1 MNPDLA
7 ELIPHRPPMVMID
20 ALTGGS
26 ERGATAVKTF
36 REGDYG
42 LDGEEVLEPA
52 LIECLAQTA
61 AAMHGKLAREAG
73 RAPGRGLLAGVA
85 DFEFRARAL
94 RGRELVL
101 AVEFTHRL
109 GPLWVAHGTVK
120 QDGAVIA
127 AGDLKFYIEEA

>member
-20 ALTGGS
+20 ALVACT
-26 ERGATAVKTF
+26 ERSATAVKTF

-42 LDGEEVLEPA
+42 LEGEFVLEPA
-52 LIECLAQTA
+52 LVECLAQTA

-73 RAPGRGLLAGVA
+73 RAPGRGLLAGVT
-85 DFEFRARAL
+85 DFEFRGRAR
-94 RGRELVL
+94 RDRELEL
-101 AVEFTHRL
+101 IVEFTHRL

-127 AGDLKFYIEEA
+127 AGDLKFYIEET